1 MASTFDTNALTLSE
15 YAMQSNDPLVQKI
28 TFSLHKTMNAVQDI
42 PLLSRKTFIQNG
54 VRFVGNLPGVN
65 WGQLNAPPTI
75 TRGKPTPYQEQ
86 MYLVRNQFQIDA
98 KFIGEQ
104 NAISNPLDIQIEAWM
119 EAFAYDFN
127 TKFINNGHPG
137 NATSTTGATVTDPNA
152 PIGLRARLD
161 NPATYGVQSEMKID
175 AGGVDI
181 GPVNLTSTTAS
192 NFIAYVQQLLDYM
205 NAPDGDGVVLYMN
218 DFLKRRFEAAI
229 RQLGAGGG
237 FSMAKDAFDRG
248 VSKYKE
254 ATIRDCGRRV
264 DQVTRVISQTETNT
278 GLDGGTNYTSLYAVR
293 YGTDSFCGW
302 QWEPLKP
309 KNLGLDPT
317 NGVAYNTV
325 IDWGVGFW
333 QPHNRSIGRLYDIK
347 IS

>member
-42 PLLSRKTFIQNG
+42 PLLTRKTFIQNG
-54 VRFVGNLPGVN
+54 VRFVDNLPGVN
-65 WGQLNAPPTI
+65 WGQLNTPPTV

-104 NAISNPLDIQIEAWM
+104 NAITNPLDIQIEAWM

-127 TKFINNGHPG
+127 YKFINNAHD
-137 NATSTTGATVTDPNA
+137 GATGHDPNA
-152 PIGLRARLD
+152 PVGLRARLD
-161 NPATYGVQSEMKID
+161 NPSTYGVQSEMKIST
-175 AGGVDI
+175 GGIDI
-181 GPVNLTSTTAS
+181 SQSGLTQATA
-192 NFIAYVQQLLDYM
+192 NTFITYVQQLLDYM
-205 NAPDGDGVVLYMN
+205 NVPDGDGVVLYMN
-218 DFLKRRFEAAI
+218 DYLKRRFEAAVRI
-229 RQLGAGGG
+229 LGAGAG
-237 FSMAKDAFDRG
+237 FTMTKDAFDRG
-248 VSKYKE
+248 ISKYKE
-254 ATIRDCGRRV
+254 ATIRDSGRKS
-264 DQVTRVISQTETNT
+264 DQVTRVILPTEDIN
-278 GLDGGTNYTSLYAVR
+278 GNDGGTNYTSLYAVK
-293 YGTDSFCGW
+293 YGTDAFCGW

-325 IDWGVGFW
+325 IDWGVGLW
-333 QPHNRSIGRLYDIK
+333 QPHNRAVGRLYGIK